1 MRAKVGEIR
10 AFLNQVGEEDDE
22 MEMAS
27 DGESEASGDEEVAA
41 QGAIVPAP
49 SEAAPAA
56 APVAAPAAAPA
67 AAPPPAPVEV
77 TATAVLD
84 DPQTKTAYQRSLG
97 KVNKQL
103 ALSNTECTRLKQA
116 NATLAH
122 ALRQRGIELPEGAL
136 YVSGT
141 HDTHVPDATAG
152 AGTGVPLAPPVVE
165 RAPLD
170 AGRASRSACAC
181 STCPTR
187 RPSCTPKR
195 FGTDKDRW
203 PHCLD
208 IYNPKQDLAPC
219 TEKRIRQFLQFQLY
233 DKRDGLRQVTET
245 HLRAAHE
252 ARDPVINFRLHL
264 VYDDDPSTAV
274 TIDNLAEYKCA
285 KLTQL
290 SMPNIIGTTEEP
302 MCQGKVTFRISALYV
317 MAGHTEPSGRKFR
330 WRIECVAPR
339 FTTELDAYS
348 PGFYNVSKSKLKQL
362 ETPRKR
368 GNAASTAAR

>member
-1 MRAKVGEIR
+1 M
-10 AFLNQVGEEDDE
+10 
-22 MEMAS
+22 
-27 DGESEASGDEEVAA
+27 
-41 QGAIVPAP
+41 
-49 SEAAPAA
+49 
-56 APVAAPAAAPA
+56 
-67 AAPPPAPVEV
+67 
-77 TATAVLD
+77 
-84 DPQTKTAYQRSLG
+84 
-97 KVNKQL
+97 
-103 ALSNTECTRLKQA
+103 
-116 NATLAH
+116 
-122 ALRQRGIELPEGAL
+122 
-136 YVSGT
+136 
-141 HDTHVPDATAG
+141 PDATAG
-152 AGTGVPLAPPVVE
+152 AGTGVPLAPLVVD
-165 RAPLD
+165 RAQLD
-170 AGRASRSACAC
+170 TDEFPFEMRMLHLPDTSTLRA
-181 STCPTR
+181 
-187 RPSCTPKR
+187 PKR